1 MFRLPIRI
9 RIERSKMQ
17 KKTAAKQRENQIGMT
32 ALYCRLSRDDGA
44 EGESN
49 SIANQK
55 KLLAKYAKEH
65 GFTNTKFYVD
75 DGYTGTNFNR
85 PGFQQMLEDM
95 EMGYISTVIVKDS
108 SRFGRNYLEVGQ
120 YTDYYFPEHN
130 IRFIA
135 INDCIDS
142 ENGEDDFSAFR
153 NVMNEMYAK
162 DISRKVRSSHRL
174 RGNAGEPLSPPPYGY
189 VKSPENKKRWIIDP
203 DAAEVVQ
210 RVFRLCIDGNG
221 NETIARILQE
231 DKVLVPMAYWQSKG
245 MGRGGKKT
253 QPNPYKWCK
262 TTIAKMLAQQEYCGD
277 IINFKTYSKSF
288 RNKTRIDN
296 PQENWAIF
304 KDVHEAIIDR
314 ETWERVQELT
324 KNTKRRKPKD
334 ESVKKSIFTNLL
346 YCGDCGHKL
355 WFNFNQK
362 NPSIRFYSCSNYKGM
377 RGTCEN
383 THYIREDSLEQVV
396 KMELFKLATYL
407 DHDENAFAELLEC
420 KSNKD
425 ALAERKAIESTLATA
440 TARSQELLRLYE
452 RLYEDNVNG
461 KVTDD
466 WFVRLSHKYEVEQE
480 DLKKQM
486 FDLKNKLDRLNTA
499 QTSSGNFI
507 RAIRKFMTMQTLTPI
522 VLQELIDKIEVF
534 PIEGTGKS
542 RTQRI
547 VIHYRFVGCIDLPSI
562 VPKHTYK
569 LDSRQGVA
577 IEYLPSVV

>member
-1 MFRLPIRI
+1 
-9 RIERSKMQ
+9 MQ
-17 KKTAAKQRENQIGMT
+17 KKTAAKQNETIIGIT

-120 YTDYYFPEHN
+120 YTDYYFPENN

-174 RGNAGEPLSPPPYGY
+174 RGNAGEPLAPPPYGY
-189 VKSPENKKRWIIDP
+189 VKDPENKKKWIIDP
-203 DAAEVVQ
+203 DAAEVVR
-210 RVFRLCIDGNG
+210 RVFRLCIEGNG
-221 NETIARILQE
+221 NETIARILQD
-231 DKVLVPMAYWQSKG
+231 DKVLVPQAYWQSKG
-245 MGRGGKKT
+245 MSRGGKKT

-262 TTIAKMLAQQEYCGD
+262 TTIAKMLEQQEYCGD
-277 IINFKTYSKSF
+277 IINFKSYSKSF
-288 RNKTRIDN
+288 RNKTRVEN
-296 PQENWAIF
+296 PKENWVIF
-304 KDVHEAIIDR
+304 KDVHEPIIDR

-324 KNTKRRKPKD
+324 KNSKRRKPKN
-334 ESVKKSIFTNLL
+334 ENVKKSIFTNLL

-355 WFNFNQK
+355 WFNINKQ
-362 NPSIRFYSCSNYKGM
+362 NPSIRFYSCSNYKGL
-377 RGTCEN
+377 RGTCES
-383 THYIREDSLEQVV
+383 THYVREDSLEQVV

-407 DHDENAFAELLEC
+407 DHDETAFAELLEH
-420 KSNKD
+420 KTNKD
-425 ALAERKAIESTLATA
+425 ALAERKAAESALAAA

-452 RLYEDNVNG
+452 RVYEDNVNG

-466 WFVRLSHKYEVEQE
+466 WFMRLSHKYEVEQE
-480 DLKKQM
+480 ELKKQM
-486 FDLKNKLDRLNTA
+486 FDLKNKLERLDTA
-499 QTSSGNFI
+499 QNSSGNFI

-534 PIEGTGKS
+534 PIEGTGKN
-542 RTQRI
+542 RTQRL

-577 IEYLPSVV
+577 IEYLPSAV

>member
-1 MFRLPIRI
+1 
-9 RIERSKMQ
+9 MQ
-17 KKTAAKQRENQIGMT
+17 KKTAAKQNETIIGIT

-95 EMGYISTVIVKDS
+95 EMGYISTIIVKDS

-174 RGNAGEPLSPPPYGY
+174 RGNAGEPLAPPPYGY
-189 VKSPENKKRWIIDP
+189 VKDPTNKKKWIIDP

-210 RVFRLCIDGNG
+210 RIFRLCIEGNG
-221 NETIARILQE
+221 NETIARILQD
-231 DKVLVPMAYWQSKG
+231 DKVLVPQAYWQSKG
-245 MGRGGKKT
+245 MSRGGKKT

-262 TTIAKMLAQQEYCGD
+262 TTIAKMLEQQEYCGD
-277 IINFKTYSKSF
+277 IINFKSYSKSF
-288 RNKTRIDN
+288 RNKTRVEN
-296 PQENWAIF
+296 PKENWAIF
-304 KDVHEAIIDR
+304 KDVHEPIIDR
-314 ETWERVQELT
+314 ETWERVQALT
-324 KNTKRRKPKD
+324 KNSKRRKPKN
-334 ESVKKSIFTNLL
+334 ENVKKSIFTNLL

-355 WFNFNQK
+355 WFNINKQ
-362 NPSIRFYSCSNYKGM
+362 NPSIRFYSCSNYKGL
-377 RGTCEN
+377 RGTCES
-383 THYIREDSLEQVV
+383 THYVREDSLEQVV

-407 DHDENAFAELLEC
+407 DHDETAFAELLEH
-420 KSNKD
+420 KTNKD
-425 ALAERKAIESTLATA
+425 ALAERKAAESALVAA

-452 RLYEDNVNG
+452 RVYEDNVNG

-466 WFVRLSHKYEVEQE
+466 WFMRLSHKYEVEQE
-480 DLKKQM
+480 ELKKQI
-486 FDLKNKLDRLNTA
+486 FDLKNKIERLDTA
-499 QTSSGNFI
+499 QNSSGSFI
-507 RAIRKFMTMQTLTPI
+507 RAIRKFMTMQMLTPV

-534 PIEGTGKS
+534 PIEGTGKN
-542 RTQRI
+542 RTQRL

-577 IEYLPSVV
+577 IEYLPSAV